1 MFVNLVPCLYIYFK
15 FCYLQWMLGE
25 YSQAYLRMLA
35 CPTGSLNSKYI
46 FSSRQPAFLDP
57 NIGDFCLMLAA
68 KTTMKNAIGEQ
79 NAASLS
85 RWAILMRATAL
96 SRCGLPVSSSDL
108 FVFAKV
114 LGFTIFLIF

>member
-1 MFVNLVPCLYIYFK
+1 
-15 FCYLQWMLGE
+15 MLGE

-35 CPTGSLNSKYI
+35 YPTGSLNGKCI

-96 SRCGLPVSSSDL
+96 SRCGLPVSSSIL
-108 FVFAKV
+108 F
-114 LGFTIFLIF
+114 LCFLKFGDSQASLFFRFSSRILRS